1 MVLHVPFCRWVHVKH
16 RNPQAVHGGFY
27 YLLPIQGRCPGQLEY
42 KALNIFVRE
51 DKCTTNAAKIR
62 ELPIAPAAQLA
73 TPRADEDSEDDI
85 TKIANLP
92 MSVEK
97 EKLVLPVLHKLGK
110 PRKCIITLK
119 AYMHS
124 YAGCN
129 QIKFNVHSMS
139 AEDIAE
145 LINRSEELLA
155 LPPNT
160 PNKKSKT
167 NEPGSTSSTSAP
179 TTEETP
185 NSPGNNN

>member
-1 MVLHVPFCRWVHVKH
+1 MQTQYLNVQGIAKVTDFA
-16 RNPQAVHGGFY
+16 QSFY
-27 YLLPIQGRCPGQLEY
+27 YLACSNCKR
-42 KALNIFVRE
+42 A
-51 DKCTTNAAKIR
+51 TNAYGDGDFWCNYCAKKV
-62 ELPIAPAAQLA
+62 PAL
-73 TPRADEDSEDDI
+73 
-85 TKIANLP
+85 TKIKFNIQIADATG
-92 MSVEK
+92 SIEAAIFSEVAAEAYGITSADAID

-124 YAGCN
+124 YAGRN

-179 TTEETP
+179 TTKETP

>member
-1 MVLHVPFCRWVHVKH
+1 MQTQYLNVQGIAKVTDFA
-16 RNPQAVHGGFY
+16 QSFY
-27 YLLPIQGRCPGQLEY
+27 YLACSNCKR
-42 KALNIFVRE
+42 A
-51 DKCTTNAAKIR
+51 TNAYGDGDFWCNYCAKKV
-62 ELPIAPAAQLA
+62 PAL
-73 TPRADEDSEDDI
+73 
-85 TKIANLP
+85 TKIKFNIQIADATG
-92 MSVEK
+92 SIEAAIFSEVAAEAYGITSADAIDVRK
-97 EKLVLPVLHKLGK
+97 THSIHTKLLHKLGK

-124 YAGCN
+124 YAGRN

-179 TTEETP
+179 TTKETP